1 VNDYTA
7 DEGALVRAMGRQIA
21 AERVAAKMSQATLA
35 ERVGITQKSL
45 GRYERGERD
54 IQLKTIGRI
63 ADALGL
69 PPSQIMLA
77 AEERAERD
85 AGYAPDA

>member
-1 VNDYTA
+1 MTDYQA
-7 DEGALVRAMGRQIA
+7 DEGALIRAMGRQIA
-21 AERVAAKMSQATLA
+21 AERVAVKMSQATLA
-35 ERVGITQKSL
+35 ERVGITQRSL

-54 IQLKTIGRI
+54 IQLKTIGQI

-69 PPSQIMLA
+69 LPSQIMLR
-77 AEERAERD
+77 AEERAAQD